1 VALAAGKLR
10 HRVVVEQLVIN
21 INSFGEQDPAQWV
34 PFAEVWA
41 AIEPLSGREF
51 LAASQTQSSVSCR
64 ITIRTLAGLLPS
76 MRITHRDK
84 VYNIAA
90 ILTDPVSGLEYM
102 TLPCEV
108 GLNSENAGPS
118 ADAVLTDYGY
128 PILTE

>member
-1 VALAAGKLR
+1 MALAAGKLR
-10 HRVVVEQLVIN
+10 HRVVVEQLVVN

-64 ITIRTLAGLLPS
+64 ITIRTLSGLLPS
-76 MRITHRDK
+76 MRIVHRGK

-90 ILTDPVSGLEYM
+90 ILADKESGIEYA
-102 TLPCEV
+102 TLMC
-108 GLNSENAGPS
+108 SEGSNEG
-118 ADAVLTDYGY
+118 
-128 PILTE
+128 

>member
-1 VALAAGKLR
+1 MALAAGKLR
-10 HRVVVEQLVIN
+10 HRVTVEELVIT

-41 AIEPLSGREF
+41 AIESLSGREF

-76 MRITHRDK
+76 MRIVHRGK

-90 ILTDPVSGLEYM
+90 ILADKESGIEYA
-102 TLPCEV
+102 TILA
-108 GLNSENAGPS
+108 SEGANEG
-118 ADAVLTDYGY
+118 
-128 PILTE
+128 